1 MAEPL
6 TKPRFDPQIDVN
18 KPITP
23 DVAQPSPSP
32 TAAPTL
38 DPARE
43 LPPSHRIHPV
53 QGRQVRKPKSKVLDL
68 ASNIQ
73 ENASAAYERI
83 ATVADDATY
92 QARHKAAD
100 AMRRARNRARHVLE
114 EYPLHVIGAVAGA
127 AFAAGALL
135 RIWRSS
141 HE

>member
-23 DVAQPSPSP
+23 DVARPSLSP

-38 DPARE
+38 GPTHE
-43 LPPSHRIHPV
+43 IPPTHRIHPV
-53 QGRQVRKPKSKVLDL
+53 QGRQVREPKSKILEV
-68 ASNIQ
+68 ATTIQ

-83 ATVADDATY
+83 ATVANDATY

-100 AMRRARNRARHVLE
+100 ALRRARNRARYVLD
-114 EYPLHVIGAVAGA
+114 EYPLHVIGAVAVA

>member
-23 DVAQPSPSP
+23 DVGQPSPSP

-53 QGRQVRKPKSKVLDL
+53 QGRQVREPKSKILDL

-83 ATVADDATY
+83 ATVADATVC
-92 QARHKAAD
+92 QARQQAAD
-100 AMRRARNRARHVLE
+100 ALRRARNRARYVLD
-114 EYPLHVIGAVAGA
+114 EYPLHVIGAVASA
-127 AFAAGALL
+127 AFVAGALL
-135 RIWRSS
+135 RIWRSN

>member
-53 QGRQVRKPKSKVLDL
+53 QGRQVREPKSKILDL

-83 ATVADDATY
+83 AMVADDVMY